1 MTDTPYRDRLSEKI
15 TAGLAPVQL
24 EIKDDSH
31 KHSGHAD
38 RIAAL
43 AVPGKSHA
51 DSGGETHFRVT
62 VVSDRFEGLSR
73 VARQRLVYDLVQEEL
88 KERVHSLALVTKT
101 PAEVGLA

>member
-43 AVPGKSHA
+43 AAERGPDDWIVCYRHNEQK
-51 DSGGETHFRVT
+51 SGGYPTIEEM
-62 VVSDRFEGLSR
+62 DRAAAGR
-73 VARQRLVYDLVQEEL
+73 
-88 KERVHSLALVTKT
+88 
-101 PAEVGLA
+101 P